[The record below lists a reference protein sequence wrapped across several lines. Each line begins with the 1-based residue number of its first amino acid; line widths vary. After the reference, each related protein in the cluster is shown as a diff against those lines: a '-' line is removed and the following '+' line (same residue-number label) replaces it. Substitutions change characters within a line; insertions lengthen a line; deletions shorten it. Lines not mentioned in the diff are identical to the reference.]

1 VVYHNGDLS
10 LQALYYNDYLRLR
23 FITIMSTNLF
33 LGKRIIIFVIF
44 LQQIKIDI
52 FVIEDVL
59 LNKIVH
65 IKSVDLKYDHR
76 ALIQNKLSA
85 LESPRG

>member
-1 VVYHNGDLS
+1 MPPEEEK
-10 LQALYYNDYLRLR
+10 YYP
-23 FITIMSTNLF
+23 
-33 LGKRIIIFVIF
+33 G
-44 LQQIKIDI
+44 DI